1 YVHSFRNGDFGVTD
15 DGATEVIPL
24 VDQGITWEVEVESAM
39 PFYYMNPNAGLMIG
53 RAWGANAAA
62 ETAKSARM
70 WTESFAAKKISSVTV
85 STARFAPEEG
95 EDKSAAELSLF
106 IGGVKIGATFS
117 LVNDMT
123 PYTFT
128 APDPVGGLLEIK
140 WVTTN
145 DEVDCFWVKSV
156 QVIYED

>member
-1 YVHSFRNGDFGVTD
+1 
-15 DGATEVIPL
+15 
-24 VDQGITWEVEVESAM
+24 
-39 PFYYMNPNAGLMIG
+39 MIG

-70 WTESFAAKKISSVTV
+70 WTESFSSKKIASVTV

-95 EDKSAAELSLF
+95 EDKSAAELEVY
-106 IGGVKIGATFS
+106 IAGVKVGATYP

-140 WVTTN
+140 WKTTN
-145 DEVDCFWVKSV
+145 EEVNCFWVKSV
-156 QVIYED
+156 QVIYEE